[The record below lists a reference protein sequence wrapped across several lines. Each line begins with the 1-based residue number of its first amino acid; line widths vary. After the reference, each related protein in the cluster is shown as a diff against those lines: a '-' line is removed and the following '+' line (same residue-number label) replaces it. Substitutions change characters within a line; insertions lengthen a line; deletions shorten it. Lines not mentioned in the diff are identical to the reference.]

1 MDTDRTVTI
10 LKNAILLEKKGHAFY
25 SNVALQAPEGPVK
38 DFFAMMAEEEI
49 KHIQILS
56 EQFRSF
62 QKNGVFTSDN
72 YDRKFGGE
80 IDMKVIT
87 EGFKKDVSAA
97 DYEAAAVSAAI
108 SMEENAVRLYSDRAA
123 EAADEKEKAL
133 YEWLAKWEREH
144 MRFLAE
150 IDQEL
155 TREVWHDNS
164 FWPF

>member
-1 MDTDRTVTI
+1 MDTDRAVNI

-25 SNVALQAPEGPVK
+25 SNVALQSPEGPVK

-62 QKNGVFTSDN
+62 QKDGSFKAEN
-72 YDRKFGGE
+72 YDEKFSGE
-80 IDMKVIT
+80 VDMKVIT
-87 EGFKKDVSAA
+87 EGFKKAVSAA
-97 DYEAAAVSAAI
+97 DYEAAAVAAAMN
-108 SMEENAVRLYSDRAA
+108 MEENAVRLYSDRAA
-123 EAADEKEKAL
+123 EASDENEKNL

-144 MRFLAE
+144 MRFLSE
-150 IDQEL
+150 IDREL
-155 TREVWHDNS
+155 TQEVWNDNS